1 MADSTSSKDPLTGN
15 NANESE
21 PNSLLAAKETTE
33 GGETDAMDGP
43 LPENI
48 TGQTYMTLNGEEV
61 CGTER
66 DLDENAYGC
75 AAVAL
80 VRESTKLALELRR
93 GTPYPLTLL
102 RLCASLGLMAVNL
115 VLQFTILR
123 YISSYVVEPAVR
135 DVQLKYSHFH
145 ANVFHEDGSLNDEA
159 WGSYAYKNDICE
171 ITMADS
177 TFYYLV
183 LLLWTLRI
191 LEELRKIHHFLEE
204 ILSIKTCAK
213 AEEQLEFTDT
223 GNPELGGRCLITSLT
238 CTMKTLLIALVALP
252 RLVIA
257 GYLLVLGCRW
267 LSASANFGDMVLNAL
282 ALVFVTDI
290 DEILYD
296 SILPAA
302 LKKQIADTNWFF
314 IEADKNKNEVEQD
327 EWRMYRI
334 TAIWL
339 TLVAVFLFIYG
350 FIYQSVLPFGVA
362 DIAAHCKELQNMM
375 ETPLCDKMSWMG
387 LNKDCYPFGSIV
399 SAATLTP

>member
-1 MADSTSSKDPLTGN
+1 
-15 NANESE
+15 
-21 PNSLLAAKETTE
+21 
-33 GGETDAMDGP
+33 
-43 LPENI
+43 
-48 TGQTYMTLNGEEV
+48 MTLHGKEV
-61 CGTER
+61 CGTEK

-93 GTPYPLTLL
+93 GMPYALTLL
-102 RLCASLGLMAVNL
+102 RLFASMGLMAVNL

-135 DVQLKYSHFH
+135 DVQLKYRHFH
-145 ANVFHEDGSLNDEA
+145 ANVFTPEGHIDDEA
-159 WGSYAYKNDICE
+159 WGSYQFKNDICE

-204 ILSIKTCAK
+204 IITIQRCPK
-213 AEEQLEFTDT
+213 AEDQLEFTDT

-238 CTMKTLLIALVALP
+238 ITMKAALIGFVALP

-257 GYLLVLGCRW
+257 LYLLVLGCRW

-314 IEADKNKNEVEQD
+314 IEDEKDKTEVERD
-327 EWRMYRI
+327 EWQMYRV
-334 TAIWL
+334 TATWL
-339 TLVAVFLFIYG
+339 SLVAVFLLVYG
-350 FIYQSVLPFGVA
+350 IVCQSVLPFGVA
-362 DIAAHCKELQNMM
+362 DIASHCKELQNMM
-375 ETPLCDKMSWMG
+375 ETPLCDKISWGG
-387 LNKDCYPFGSIV
+387 LNTDCYPFGQIR
-399 SAATLTP
+399 A